1 MLFQLLLLSPAFAD
15 SLPAGRAVVD
25 IPTMTCGSCETKV
38 IDALSQLDTVAK
50 VHTSFSEKAA
60 CVELTGETAIANIE
74 GAIASIH
81 YTIENPRS
89 VALCPAALVSKP
101 RTDAWQDSAGL
112 DVDVISRGEAV
123 DLAAFQVADKFTVF
137 DFGAPW
143 CGPCVVAAKRLKAYL
158 SAHPDTAVRA
168 IVLEAPD
175 PETSFALPAAQQY
188 LQWAS
193 GLPYFEVRRPDGKR
207 IYKGNDVTKLLASI
221 DKERAK

>member
-1 MLFQLLLLSPAFAD
+1 MLFLLLCLAPVFAD

-25 IPTMTCGSCETKV
+25 IKSMTCRGCETKV
-38 IDALSQLDTVAK
+38 TEALSPIETVAK

-60 CVELTGETAIANIE
+60 CLELTGETSIASIE
-74 GAIASIH
+74 AAIASIE
-81 YTIENPRS
+81 YTAENARS
-89 VALCPAALVSKP
+89 VTLCPTALVSKS
-101 RTDAWQDSAGL
+101 RTDAWRDTAGL
-112 DVDVISRGEAV
+112 DVEVISRGEAI
-123 DLAAFQVADKFTVF
+123 DLATHRVPDKFTVF

-168 IVLEAPD
+168 VVLDAPD
-175 PETSFALPAAQQY
+175 PEASFALPAAQQY

-207 IYKGNDVTKLLASI
+207 IYKGTDVTKLLASI
-221 DKERAK
+221 DKERGK